1 MYRRA
6 TIYSLCIVLFC
17 GYGISSNKSPKSA
30 TLSIQ
35 GVLDVMAVYD
45 YVLSQ
50 IRRDHP
56 ELHTLFE
63 KTDNASCF
71 KNGQFMTSRPAIAA
85 KHGFKI
91 ASVLFNEPG
100 DGSSR
105 LLYFLLYV
113 HISIFFLLR
122 MEIITMKQFRKG

>member
-1 MYRRA
+1 M
-6 TIYSLCIVLFC
+6 
-17 GYGISSNKSPKSA
+17 
-30 TLSIQ
+30 Q

-63 KTDNASCF
+63 KMDNASCF
-71 KNGQFMTSRPAIAA
+71 KNGQLMTSRPAIAA

-91 ASVLFNEPG
+91 ASVLFNEPA
-100 DGSSR
+100 DG
-105 LLYFLLYV
+105 
-113 HISIFFLLR
+113 
-122 MEIITMKQFRKG
+122 